1 MSGPPHTPTASPRV
15 PPVSPDPWFQRV
27 VVERAIPTLRSKV
40 HPQEFDLARTSTLSR
55 WLEASP
61 TAGLTLGVEL
71 TGDTF
76 IDFLSR
82 HFRFDPDSRLLEI
95 GPGYGRILRSL
106 IARRLPFHSY
116 VGLDLSD
123 HNVEYLRGAV
133 TDQRVCFERGD
144 VDTYTGGDRFDLAF
158 SSLTFQHFYPTFER
172 HLTQLLS
179 RIAPDGVVSFD
190 LLERRWFYPFAEY
203 FEVRHGATTYVRAYR
218 QGELARIADRSGGR
232 LVAFDTV
239 ALLPGRNNLGVVVSP
254 ARGPAPSP

>member
-1 MSGPPHTPTASPRV
+1 MSGPPQASTGPPRV
-15 PPVSPDPWFQRV
+15 PQVQADPWFQRV

-40 HPQEFDLARTSTLSR
+40 RPQEFDLARTSTLSR

-76 IDFLSR
+76 IDFLTR
-82 HFRFDPDSRLLEI
+82 HFRFDSDSRLLEI

-106 IARRLPFHSY
+106 ISRGLPFHSY
-116 VGLDLSD
+116 MGLDLSD
-123 HNVEYLRGAV
+123 HNVEFLRGAV
-133 TDQRVCFERGD
+133 TDRRVCFERGD
-144 VDTYTGGDRFDLAF
+144 VDTYTGSDRFDLAF

-179 RIAPDGVVSFD
+179 RIAPDGVVAFD

-218 QGELARIADRSGGR
+218 QGELDRIAGRSGGR
-232 LVAFDTV
+232 LVALDSV

-254 ARGPAPSP
+254 SHPQKPPP